1 MDTEKKRRLA
11 KFKRKRKELRIT
23 NHTQH
28 WLNALSAYYETTET
42 AIIEAAVMSFGER
55 YITDAMAEVKD
66 KGAGQNRPFIEEA
79 KKYEKLPKTSNE
91 GILYV

>member
-1 MDTEKKRRLA
+1 MDTEKKRRMA

-55 YITDAMAEVKD
+55 YVSDAMAEIGN
-66 KGAGQNRPFIEEA
+66 KGSGRNRPFIEEA
-79 KKYEKLPKTSNE
+79 KRYEKIAQNLE
-91 GILYV
+91 